1 MRRVLVPVIF
11 GIQGIGRVMA
21 LLKNF
26 QDFRTGK
33 LLLPGLTSRKQGES
47 LHRRTTDVAP
57 TWHSLAEIHV

>member
-1 MRRVLVPVIF
+1 
-11 GIQGIGRVMA
+11 MA

-26 QDFRTGK
+26 QDFGTGK